1 MSRPWIE
8 EWTPDDDVFWQSK
21 GKAIARRNLA
31 FSIFAEF
38 LGFTVWVLWSVSATK
53 LNQAGFNFSDGQL
66 FTLVA
71 LPALV
76 GAGVRVPYTLAVG
89 RFGGRNWTV
98 VSAGLLLLPVV
109 LFTLLVTNPG
119 TPYWAFL
126 LGAAAAGLGGGN
138 FASSMANISYFY
150 PDKRKGFALGLN
162 AAGGNLGVAVSQL
175 ITPFVIAWGWL
186 AVAGGSQGKS
196 GGLYLQN
203 AAFAL
208 VPFIIAAAAGAWLFM
223 DNLKVSQSPIG
234 EQLGVLKR
242 RHTWTIAVLY
252 IGSFG
257 SFIGFSSAFP
267 LLVKTQFPG
276 ITASLAFVGPL
287 VGAFSRP
294 AGGWLADRLGGAKV
308 TLWTFAAMLAVTL
321 GVARSLTGGAS
332 IHSYGLFLTM
342 FIILF
347 LLTGIGNGSTYRL
360 IPEGFRRFHLTHP
373 SIDQGLSADQR
384 LLQAKRETGAAV
396 GFIGAIGAFG
406 GWLVPQSFGI
416 STSATGGPVAAF
428 YLLAVFYLGCMG
440 LTWWSQLRL
449 AHSHSHEKVP
459 ALAEAE
465 A

>member
-1 MSRPWIE
+1 MSRAWIE
-8 EWTPDDDVFWQSK
+8 EWTPDDDVFWESK
-21 GKAIARRNLA
+21 GKGIARRNLA

-76 GAGVRVPYTLAVG
+76 GAAVRVPYTLAVG

-98 VSAGLLLLPVV
+98 VSASLLLFPVM
-109 LFTLLVTNPG
+109 LFALMVTNPG
-119 TPYWAFL
+119 TPYWVFL

-150 PDKRKGFALGLN
+150 PDKRKGLALGLN

-175 ITPFVIAWGWL
+175 ITPFVIVWGWL
-186 AVAGGSQGKS
+186 AVAGGSQGKG

-208 VPFIIAAAAGAWLFM
+208 VPFILAAAAGAWFFM
-223 DNLKVSQSPIG
+223 DNLKVSQSPIR
-234 EQLGVLKR
+234 EQLGVLR
-242 RHTWTIAVLY
+242 RNHTWTIAVLY

-276 ITASLAFVGPL
+276 VTASLAFLGPL

-294 AGGWLADRLGGAKV
+294 VGGWLADRIGGAKV
-308 TLWTFAAMLAVTL
+308 TLWTFAAMLAATL
-321 GVARSLTGGAS
+321 GVARLLGGGGT
-332 IHSYGLFLTM
+332 HSYGLFLSM
-342 FIILF
+342 FVILF

-360 IPEGFRRFHLTHP
+360 IPEVFRRFHLTHP
-373 SIDQGLSADQR
+373 SVDQGLSADQR

-396 GFIGAIGAFG
+396 GFIGAVGAFG

-428 YLLAVFYLGCMG
+428 YVLAAFYLGCLG
-440 LTWWSQLRL
+440 LTWWSQLRT
-449 AHSHSHEKVP
+449 AHSLEALPV
-459 ALAEAE
+459 LAEAE
-465 A
+465 V